1 MAAIEILGLEKTYMV
16 GFWRKRPKRALQPLH
31 LTVEDG
37 EIFGFLGP
45 NGAGKTTTLKMLM
58 GLVFPTAGTARILG
72 KDWTDPEVKAQIGF
86 LPEQPYFYDYLTA
99 HELLEYYGQLSGVPA
114 RDRKNRVE
122 EVLQR
127 VGLTDIKGM
136 QLRKFSKGMLQR
148 AGIAQAILHN
158 PKVVFLDEPM
168 SGLDPL
174 GRRDVRD
181 LIQQLQQEG
190 KTVFFSTHI
199 LSDAEA
205 LCDRVAIINKGE
217 LRGVG
222 AVEELTKSVQGKV
235 ELVWAGTQVPA
246 SMKALG
252 AEFHVTGDTV
262 RAVIAENQQDTAI
275 DALRRERLR
284 LISITPVRT
293 SLVLTRLQH
302 LLGFGNHNF
311 PAEINRLVPAGGFS
325 KPCNTTGTATD
336 GGYAEA
342 TFAWNVTMK
351 LKAKLEKSGATVVL
365 TRTSNREDRWGP
377 CVDYRGRAGNTLGSG
392 GNADLKL
399 SIHGD
404 GSLASG
410 AHGFHV
416 IYPPDRAPWTDD
428 IFKPS
433 KRLALVTKDALVDRG
448 FAVATYIAGGD
459 GLDERSDLGTLNL
472 SDVPVVM
479 LEAGNMRDSGDAAVM
494 TSAKGQARYA
504 RALAVAAR
512 AFLG

>member
-99 HELLEYYGQLSGVPA
+99 HELLDYYGQLSGVPA
-114 RDRKNRVE
+114 KNRKNRIE

-127 VGLTDIKGM
+127 VGLTDIKGI

-148 AGIAQAILHN
+148 AGIAQSILHN
-158 PKVVFLDEPM
+158 PRLVFLDEPM

-174 GRRDVRD
+174 GRREVRD
-181 LIQQLQQEG
+181 LILQLQQEG

-235 ELVWAGTQVPA
+235 EVVWQGTQVPA

-252 AEFHVTGDTV
+252 GEFHLTGETV
-262 RAVIAENQQDTAI
+262 RTVILENQQDAAI

-284 LISITPVRT
+284 LISIIPVRT
-293 SLVLTRLQH
+293 SLESYFVEKLQH
-302 LLGFGNHNF
+302 SQTT
-311 PAEINRLVPAGGFS
+311 AG
-325 KPCNTTGTATD
+325 
-336 GGYAEA
+336 
-342 TFAWNVTMK
+342 
-351 LKAKLEKSGATVVL
+351 
-365 TRTSNREDRWGP
+365 
-377 CVDYRGRAGNTLGSG
+377 
-392 GNADLKL
+392 
-399 SIHGD
+399 
-404 GSLASG
+404 
-410 AHGFHV
+410 
-416 IYPPDRAPWTDD
+416 
-428 IFKPS
+428 
-433 KRLALVTKDALVDRG
+433 
-448 FAVATYIAGGD
+448 
-459 GLDERSDLGTLNL
+459 
-472 SDVPVVM
+472 
-479 LEAGNMRDSGDAAVM
+479 
-494 TSAKGQARYA
+494 TSA
-504 RALAVAAR
+504 
-512 AFLG
+512 